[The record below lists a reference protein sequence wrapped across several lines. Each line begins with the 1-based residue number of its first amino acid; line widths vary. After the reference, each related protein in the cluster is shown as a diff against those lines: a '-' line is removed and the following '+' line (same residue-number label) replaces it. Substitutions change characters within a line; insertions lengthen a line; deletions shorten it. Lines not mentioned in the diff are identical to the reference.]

1 MGLQMLKLSSFS
13 SLLRLL
19 RPEVGPQLGRVLG
32 VIALSVVVAV
42 AEKAPLALLD
52 PLFDRVLFPSASTE
66 PGNPALEWF
75 RDRFDEAM
83 SFVAAR
89 VYGDVAPGSDEF
101 KLAALWTIA
110 GLILVLT
117 LANAV
122 AQYFVTTTARRAALR
137 MVVELRLRL
146 ARHIISLSMRFHG
159 TRRFGDMLSRM
170 SSDVTQT
177 LNSVVM
183 VLRDLVQQP
192 LQLIGALVVAGVAAP
207 LPTITIL
214 LVMPLVAIPIATLG
228 RRVRR
233 RTTKSLTSLGAS
245 MEVLTQIFT
254 GIRTVKSFRAEERE
268 LERYREF
275 NEGFLET
282 SMKTVRAVAT
292 IEATTTLLSHL
303 GFAVV
308 LVVAGWATLRLG
320 LFSRA
325 GEMATFFAGVGMIYT
340 HVKKITQAV
349 NHVQESSGAADRLQA
364 ILDERPDIVERP
376 DAQPIRSLGRGV
388 EFERVSFTYP
398 GAERPAVDAL
408 DLRLAPGETL
418 ALVGASGA
426 GKTTVIDLLARF
438 VDVSTGR
445 ITVDGHDLRDLR
457 LDDWTAMYAMVG
469 QSPFLFHASVRE
481 NIAYGKPGATQAEI
495 EAAARAASIH
505 EFIAALPQG
514 YDTVVGDQGA
524 RLSGGQRQRITIA
537 RAILKGAPLLLLD
550 EATSALDSESE
561 LEVQRALDS
570 LMKGRTVIVIAHRL
584 STIRTAHR
592 IAVLERGRLV
602 EIGAH
607 DELLRRNGAYARLHA
622 AQFAAVDAASSPA

>member
-1 MGLQMLKLSSFS
+1 MLKSSSFS
-13 SLLRLL
+13 GLFRLL
-19 RPEVGPQLGRVLG
+19 RPEVAPQLGRVLA
-32 VIALSVVVAV
+32 VIGLSAVVAI

-52 PLFDRVLFPSASTE
+52 PLFDRVLFPSTSSE
-66 PGNPALEWF
+66 PGNAVLEWF
-75 RDRFDEAM
+75 RDRFDQVM
-83 SFVAAR
+83 SIVAAR
-89 VYGDVAPGSDEF
+89 VYGDVAPGSDEY

-110 GLILVLT
+110 GGIVVLT
-117 LANAV
+117 LANAT
-122 AQYFVTTTARRAALR
+122 AQYLVTMTARRAALR
-137 MVVELRLRL
+137 MVVELRQRL
-146 ARHIISLSMRFHG
+146 ARHVISLSMRFHG
-159 TRRFGDMLSRM
+159 TQRFGDTLSRM

-192 LQLIGALVVAGVAAP
+192 LQLVASLVVAGIAAP
-207 LPTITIL
+207 LPTITIV

-233 RTTKSLTSLGAS
+233 RTTKSLTSLGAAT
-245 MEVLTQIFT
+245 EVLTQIFT

-268 LERYREF
+268 LARYRES
-275 NEGFLET
+275 NEGFLEA
-282 SMKTVRAVAT
+282 SMRTVRALAT

-303 GFAVV
+303 GFALV

-320 LFSRA
+320 LFSTA
-325 GEMATFFAGVGMIYT
+325 GEMATFFGGVGMIYT
-340 HVKKITQAV
+340 HVKRITQAT

-364 ILDERPDIVERP
+364 ILDERPDIVERA
-376 DAQPIRSLGRGV
+376 DAQPIRALGSGIA
-388 EFERVSFTYP
+388 FESVSFSYP
-398 GAERPAVDAL
+398 GADRPAVDGL

-438 VDVSTGR
+438 IDVSAGR
-445 ITVDGHDLRDLR
+445 ISVDGHDLRDLR

-481 NIAYGKPGATQAEI
+481 NVAYGKHGATQAEI

-561 LEVQRALDS
+561 LEVQRALDR
-570 LMKGRTVIVIAHRL
+570 LMQGRTVIVIAHRL
-584 STIRTAHR
+584 STIRTADR
-592 IAVLERGRLV
+592 IAVLELGKLV

-622 AQFAAVDAASSPA
+622 AQFAAVDSASARA